1 MHFTGVLPEDA
12 LDPRAHHA
20 ELLRHMP
27 IPVIE
32 LVAQRSLEETD
43 VSVNFASDS
52 DGYSSMTASL
62 SATLWRNPD
71 DKSDPANFAELDD
84 STCRAIE
91 EVPPWPRPAWLV
103 ERVEMMRYP
112 SLWEVV
118 QTHWHREESEL
129 STVEFLLAQHANYI
143 LMNQFRE
150 ELGLSAHDG
159 EAPAPLR
166 ERRATR
172 PIGVSID
179 GQMVPGIEID
189 TDPFVCAVGANLASG
204 GTLTAVVAREHL
216 PFITLEFAT
225 RNQQKREA

>member
-1 MHFTGVLPEDA
+1 MDFTGVLPEDA
-12 LDPRAHHA
+12 PDPRMHHA
-20 ELLRHMP
+20 ELLHHMP
-27 IPVIE
+27 IPVMGFAGQSA
-32 LVAQRSLEETD
+32 LDETD
-43 VSVNFASDS
+43 VGINFATDS
-52 DGYSSMTASL
+52 DGYSSMTASI
-62 SATLWRNPD
+62 SAILWRNPD
-71 DKSDPANFAELDD
+71 NKADPANLAEMDD
-84 STCRAIE
+84 STRRAIE
-91 EVPPWPRPAWLV
+91 EVPPWPRPEWLI

-129 STVEFLLAQHANYI
+129 NELGLLLNQHTNYI

-159 EAPAPLR
+159 EAPTLLP

-172 PIGVSID
+172 PIDVAID
-179 GQMVPGIEID
+179 GDMVRGVEMD
-189 TDPFVCAVGANLASG
+189 TDPFVYAVGAKLASG

-225 RNQQKREA
+225 RDQQK